1 MTKRRDFL
9 KKIGLG
15 AAGLAA
21 AGLMSPTKS
30 SASTKKTKFNWKI
43 AAAFPITMVGLGPG
57 VKRFAQNV
65 TDLSEG
71 ELTLTAYGAGD
82 LIPAMEVFDAAQ
94 QGVVIQMAASA
105 SYYWVGRMPEA
116 GFFTNWPF
124 GMDSAGMMS
133 WLIKGGGLELWQEL
147 YARHGLVPFPLM
159 GDGMQMAGWFRKE
172 VNSVNDLKG
181 LKYRVPGIGGQV
193 YAKAGVN
200 VVTIPTGDLYTA
212 LERGIVDAVK
222 MANPIIDMPMGYH
235 QVAKYYYYPGW
246 NEPGVIVELMIN
258 KKAWD
263 SLPKH
268 LQKIVQVASR
278 EQLITTFCEFEHG
291 NALAIEDIKA
301 SKKIEL
307 RKFPDDVMQLIKKL
321 SSEVME
327 EEAAKSPSY
336 RKIYEAAK
344 AYNKKYLGWE
354 EVTKFAMTEKIY

>member
-9 KKIGLG
+9 KKIGIGSAGLL
-15 AAGLAA
+15 AAGL
-21 AGLMSPTKS
+21 LNSTKS
-30 SASTKKTKFNWKI
+30 SAATKKTKFNWKI
-43 AAAFPITMVGLGPG
+43 AAAFPLTMVGLGPG

-65 TDLSEG
+65 TELSEG
-71 ELTLTAYGAGD
+71 ELKITPYGAGD
-82 LIPAMEVFDAAQ
+82 LVPAMGVFDATQ
-94 QGVVIQMAASA
+94 QGSVIQMAASA

-124 GMDSAGMMS
+124 GMDSTGMMS
-133 WLIKGGGLELWQEL
+133 WLYKGGGLELWQDL
-147 YARHGLVPFPLM
+147 YAKQGIVPFPLM

-172 VNSVNDLKG
+172 INTIDDLKG
-181 LKYRVPGIGGQV
+181 LKYRVPGIGGKV

-200 VVTIPTGDLYTA
+200 VVTIPTGELYTA

-268 LQKIVQVASR
+268 LQQIIQIASR
-278 EQLITTFCEFEHG
+278 DQLLTTFCEFEHG
-291 NALAIEDIKA
+291 NAMAIEDIIA
-301 SKKIEL
+301 SKKVSL
-307 RKFPDDVMQLIKKL
+307 RKFPDDVMKL
-321 SSEVME
+321 LKEKSIEVMN
-327 EEAAKSPSY
+327 EEADKSPSY
-336 RKIYEAAK
+336 KKVFEAAK
-344 AYNKKYLGWE
+344 AYNKKYYEWE
-354 EVTKFAMTEKIY
+354 KVTKFAMTEKIF